1 MQHTPVLIIGGG
13 LAGLTAAIHLSRQ
26 QIPVVLVEKEAYP
39 HHKVCG
45 EYISN
50 EVLPYLRWLDADPEP
65 LGPAA
70 ITQLEFSVVSGKILS
85 AALPLG
91 GFGLSRYTFDQFLYH
106 KALQNG
112 ASVIRDQITDLSF
125 DGEQFSVACA
135 SGEQITADVV
145 IGAFGKR
152 SGLDMKLGRSFVQ
165 QKSPWLAVKGHYKGV
180 HPDHVV
186 GLHHFDG
193 GYCGVSKV
201 EEDTLNICYLVQYDS
216 FKRYRNI
223 EEHQEQV
230 LYRNPVLKAVMQP
243 ATPLF
248 SRPLTISQISF
259 DPKPAVEQGILMA
272 GDSAGLI
279 HPLCGNGMAMAIHAG
294 KIAAEA
300 VMPFL
305 RRIVAREAMEQAYN
319 LQWQHLFRQRLATGR
334 RIAALLQRR
343 HLSAVLVQ
351 TFGLFPAML
360 PVLIRKTHGA
370 PITIPEYAGGYE
382 I

>member
-1 MQHTPVLIIGGG
+1 MQHTPVLIVGGG

-50 EVLPYLRWLDADPEP
+50 EVLPYLRWLEADPAP
-65 LGPAA
+65 LGP
-70 ITQLEFSVVSGKILS
+70 ISLTHLEFSLVSGKRLH

-91 GFGLSRYTFDQFLYH
+91 GLGLSRYAFDHFLYH

-112 ASVIRDQITDLSF
+112 VAVIRDEVTGIDFNGQHFEIATR
-125 DGEQFSVACA
+125 
-135 SGEQITADVV
+135 SGEGFTADVT

-152 SGLDMKLGRSFVQ
+152 SGLDKKLGRSFVQ
-165 QKSPWLAVKGHYKGV
+165 KRSPWLAVKGHYRGA

-201 EEDTLNICYLVQYDS
+201 EGERLNICYLVQYDS

-230 LYRNPVLKAVMQP
+230 LFRNPVLKAVLQQT
-243 ATPLF
+243 TPLF
-248 SRPLTISQISF
+248 DRPLTISQVSF
-259 DPKPAVEQGILMA
+259 DPKLAVEQGILMA

-300 VMPFL
+300 SLAFL
-305 RRIVAREAMEQAYN
+305 RRALSREAMEESYSR
-319 LQWQHLFRQRLATGR
+319 QWQQWFRHRLTTGR
-334 RIAALLQRR
+334 RIASLLQHR
-343 HLSAVLVQ
+343 HLSGMLVQ
-351 TFGLFPAML
+351 AFGLFPGML
-360 PVLIRKTHGA
+360 PVLIRKTHGD
-370 PITIPEYAGGYE
+370 PIQIPVYAGGYE